1 MQYRKHEVDLIFL
14 QETHSKKDS
23 ERQWKNEWGGE
34 MIISDGSSNSCGVA
48 ILFKKGFDCT
58 VFSKFD
64 DPLGRYLTL
73 KVVIKDKLYVLIN
86 IYPLSKNIL
95 RKNNSLVSKDL
106 LTVNGKLYCDF
117 TGTRNQ

>member
-73 KVVIKDKLYVLIN
+73 KVVIKDKLYVLSAVAWGGAGGARAPPIIWQTQKN
-86 IYPLSKNIL
+86 IY
-95 RKNNSLVSKDL
+95 
-106 LTVNGKLYCDF
+106 
-117 TGTRNQ
+117 